1 MDNWNY
7 KRQQDK
13 AGAELSSRLY
23 QEPVAVKEYS
33 EIILSEYINQI
44 DYTDLILTRG
54 QQLDIDSL
62 IESD

>member
-1 MDNWNY
+1 VDNWNY

-23 QEPVAVKEYS
+23 QELVAVKEYS